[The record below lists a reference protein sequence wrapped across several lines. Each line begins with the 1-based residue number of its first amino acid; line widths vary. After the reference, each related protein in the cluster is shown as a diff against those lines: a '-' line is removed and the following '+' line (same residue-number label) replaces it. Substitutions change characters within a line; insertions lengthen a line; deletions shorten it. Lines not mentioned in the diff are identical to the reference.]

1 MKIEEKLKKKFLYS
15 EKKNLPKLLYFFFQF
30 LKFNLKPRTLYSNWG
45 IDLLIKDILKNQK
58 EKGIYIDVG
67 SHHPLINNNTY
78 ILYKRGWKGIN
89 IDLDFNSIDMF
100 NYFRPK
106 DHNIQIA
113 LSNKIGFTDLY
124 FFHNR
129 SAKNTITK
137 SRGKGAKSIKR
148 VKTDTLNNIIKNSK
162 INTKKIDFLS
172 IDVEGNE
179 LNVLKGLNFKKH
191 RPKIISIEFIKPNVK
206 EFYQHD
212 IKNIFKSDIY
222 KFMISKKYKLVNW
235 IHDDLIF
242 ISKTSKMI

>member
-179 LNVLKGLNFKKH
+179 LNVLRGLNFKKY

>member
-1 MKIEEKLKKKFLYS
+1 MKIEENLKKKFLYS

-89 IDLDFNSIDMF
+89 VDLDFNSIDMF
-100 NYFRPK
+100 NYFRPE

-113 LSNKIGFTDLY
+113 LSNKISFTDLY

-129 SAKNTITK
+129 AAKNTITK

-179 LNVLKGLNFKKH
+179 LNVLKGLNFKNY
-191 RPKIISIEFIKPNVK
+191 RPKIISIEFIKPNIK

>member
-1 MKIEEKLKKKFLYS
+1 MKIEEKLKKRFLYS
-15 EKKNLPKLLYFFFQF
+15 EKKNLLKLLYFFFQF
-30 LKFNLKPRTLYSNWG
+30 LKFKWKPRTLYSNWG

-67 SHHPLINNNTY
+67 CHHPLINNNTY

-89 IDLDFNSIDMF
+89 VDLDFNSIDMF

-148 VKTDTLNNIIKNSK
+148 VKTDTLNNIVKNSK

-179 LNVLKGLNFKKH
+179 LNVLKGLNFKKY
-191 RPKIISIEFIKPNVK
+191 RPKIISIEFIKPNIK

>member
-30 LKFNLKPRTLYSNWG
+30 LKFKWKPRTLYSNWG

-67 SHHPLINNNTY
+67 CHHPLINNNTF
-78 ILYKRGWKGIN
+78 ILYKRGWRGIN
-89 IDLDFNSIDMF
+89 VDLDFNSIDMF

-179 LNVLKGLNFKKH
+179 LNVLKGLNFKKY

>member
-30 LKFNLKPRTLYSNWG
+30 LKFNFKPRTLYSNWG

-179 LNVLKGLNFKKH
+179 LNVLRGLNFKKY

>member
-179 LNVLKGLNFKKH
+179 LNVLKGLNFKNY

>member
-89 IDLDFNSIDMF
+89 VDLDFNSIDMF
-100 NYFRPK
+100 NYFRPE

-113 LSNKIGFTDLY
+113 LSNKISFTDLY

-129 SAKNTITK
+129 AAKNTITK

-179 LNVLKGLNFKKH
+179 LNVLKGLNFKKY

-242 ISKTSKMI
+242 ISKTSKML

>member
-30 LKFNLKPRTLYSNWG
+30 LKFKWKPRTLYSNWG

-89 IDLDFNSIDMF
+89 VDLDFNSIDMF

-113 LSNKIGFTDLY
+113 LSNKICFTDLY

-129 SAKNTITK
+129 AAKNTITK

-179 LNVLKGLNFKKH
+179 LNVLRGLNFKKY

-242 ISKTSKMI
+242 ISKTSKML

>member
-89 IDLDFNSIDMF
+89 VDLDFNSIDMF

-179 LNVLKGLNFKKH
+179 LNVLKGLNFKNY
-191 RPKIISIEFIKPNVK
+191 RPKIISIEFIKPNIK